1 MDHELLNILITVMSA
16 VFGGGGILTFILA
29 KRERKAAAD
38 MKSANALDIMQKVY
52 QQFVNDTAI
61 EIYQLKEEIKM
72 LRTVVEN
79 YKATCENCPNNK
91 IRNNGPDYA

>member
-1 MDHELLNILITVMSA
+1 MNPEIVNIMITVMGA
-16 VFGGGGILTFILA
+16 VFGGGGVLTFILA

-52 QQFVNDTAI
+52 QQFVTDTAI
-61 EIYQLKEEIKM
+61 EIHQLKEEIKM

-91 IRNNGPDYA
+91 IRNNGPDYT